1 VLHPKGKVP
10 PAKRYKR
17 AVAWGAMKAACENK
31 ATPLED
37 HVARQGWPILSQLAT
52 QRCAA
57 PAKQR
62 LDVPQLLAG
71 MGMYL
76 LQRRVAPCR
85 RACMMAPPV
94 CIFFKNSTLEG
105 ETRL

>member
-1 VLHPKGKVP
+1 M
-10 PAKRYKR
+10 
-17 AVAWGAMKAACENK
+17 GAMKAACENK

-94 CIFFKNSTLEG
+94 CIFFKNSWLEG